1 MWCAAPWS
9 RYTDVMRPENHS
21 FTHLISRSGR
31 SVKDDDPDAVYRW
44 THVQGDVDYVAG
56 VLSDLPLEAVVASA
70 LSAVET
76 RPRCTPHGDGA
87 VVILRGINLIEG
99 AEPEDMI
106 SLRVWI
112 EEDKIISVGI
122 RPLGALDDILSMVDR
137 NRAPVSTGDM
147 LASIALRLVDRAD
160 PVIADLNEVLDE
172 VEDGLDDI
180 DIAKTRRTISDTR
193 RVAIALRRYLF
204 PQRDALTTLE
214 VEAFDWISELAK
226 GHLREAVDRLS
237 RLCEELDMIRE
248 RCQVVQDH
256 MLDIRAEAM
265 NQQMLVLTVVAA
277 FFLPISFLSGL
288 LGINVGGMPLSQ
300 SDYGFWIIC
309 GLMVM
314 IGVLEY
320 VLFRKFKLF

>member
-1 MWCAAPWS
+1 MKS
-9 RYTDVMRPENHS
+9 ENHS

-31 SVKDDDPDAVYRW
+31 SLQGDDPDAAYRW
-44 THVQGDVDYVAG
+44 THVQGDVTYVG
-56 VLSDLPLEAVVASA
+56 GTLSELPLDPVVVAA
-70 LSAVET
+70 LSATET

-99 AEPEDMI
+99 ADPEDMI
-106 SLRVWI
+106 SLRIWI
-112 EEDKIISVGI
+112 EDGLIISVGI
-122 RPLGALDDILSMVDR
+122 RPLGALDDILSMVAR
-137 NRAPVSTGDM
+137 NRAPGSTGDM

-160 PVIADLNEVLDE
+160 PVIADLNEVLDG
-172 VEDGLDDI
+172 VEDGLDHG
-180 DIAKTRRTISDTR
+180 DIAETRRTISDTR

-204 PQRDALTTLE
+204 PQRDAMTTLE

-256 MLDIRAEAM
+256 ILDVRAEAM

-277 FFLPISFLSGL
+277 FFLPISFLTGL
-288 LGINVGGMPLSQ
+288 LGINVGGVPLAQ
-300 SDYGFWIIC
+300 SDNGFWIIC
-309 GLMVM
+309 GLMVT

-320 VLFRKFKLF
+320 LLFRKFKLF

>member
-1 MWCAAPWS
+1 MK
-9 RYTDVMRPENHS
+9 RDNHS

-31 SVKDDDPDAVYRW
+31 SLQADDPDAAYRW
-44 THVQGDVDYVAG
+44 THVQGDVGYVAG
-56 VLSDLPLEAVVASA
+56 VLSELPLDAVVAAA
-70 LSAVET
+70 LSAAET

-99 AEPEDMI
+99 ADPEDMI
-106 SLRVWI
+106 SLRIWI
-112 EEDKIISVGI
+112 EDGLIISVGI
-122 RPLGALDDILSMVDR
+122 RPLGALDDIVSMVTR

-160 PVIADLNEVLDE
+160 PVIADLNEVLDG
-172 VEDGLDDI
+172 VEDRLDDS
-180 DIAKTRRTISDTR
+180 DIAETRRTISDTR

-226 GHLREAVDRLS
+226 GHLREAADRLS

-277 FFLPISFLSGL
+277 FFLPISFLTGL
-288 LGINVGGMPLSQ
+288 LGINVGGVPLAQ
-300 SDYGFWIIC
+300 SDNGFWIIC
-309 GLMVM
+309 GLMVV
-314 IGVLEY
+314 IGVMEY
-320 VLFRKFKLF
+320 LLFRKFKLF

>member
-1 MWCAAPWS
+1 M
-9 RYTDVMRPENHS
+9 TPENHS

-31 SVKDDDPDAVYRW
+31 ALEADDPDAAYRW

-56 VLSDLPLEAVVASA
+56 VLSELSLDAVVAAA
-70 LSAVET
+70 LSAAET
-76 RPRCTPHGDGA
+76 RPRCTPHGEGA

-99 AEPEDMI
+99 ADPEDMI

-112 EEDKIISVGI
+112 EDDRIISVGI
-122 RPLGALDDILSMVDR
+122 RPLGALDDILSMVSR

-160 PVIADLNEVLDE
+160 PVIADLNEILDAI
-172 VEDGLDDI
+172 EDGLDDS
-180 DIAKTRRTISDTR
+180 DIAETRRSISDTR

-214 VEAFDWISELAK
+214 VEDFDWISELAR

-277 FFLPISFLSGL
+277 FFLPISFLTGL
-288 LGINVGGMPLSQ
+288 LGINVGGVPLAQ
-300 SDYGFWIIC
+300 SDNGFWIIC
-309 GLMVM
+309 GLMVV

-320 VLFRKFKLF
+320 LLFRKFKLF

>member
-1 MWCAAPWS
+1 
-9 RYTDVMRPENHS
+9 MRPDNHS

-31 SVKDDDPDAVYRW
+31 SLQDGDPDAAYRW
-44 THVQGDVDYVAG
+44 THVQGDVTYVAG
-56 VLSDLPLEAVVASA
+56 ALSELPLDPVVAAA
-70 LSAVET
+70 LSATET

-99 AEPEDMI
+99 ADPEDMI
-106 SLRVWI
+106 SLRIWI
-112 EEDKIISVGI
+112 EEGLIISVGI

-137 NRAPVSTGDM
+137 NRAPGSTGDM

-160 PVIADLNEVLDE
+160 PVIADLNEVLDG
-172 VEDGLDDI
+172 VEDALDAG
-180 DIAKTRRTISDTR
+180 DIAETRRTISDTR

-214 VEAFDWISELAK
+214 VEDFDWISQLAK

-256 MLDIRAEAM
+256 ILDVRAEAM

-277 FFLPISFLSGL
+277 FFLPMSFLTGL
-288 LGINVGGMPLSQ
+288 LGINVGGVPLAQ

-309 GLMVM
+309 GLMVA
-314 IGVLEY
+314 IGMLEY
-320 VLFRKFKLF
+320 LLFRKFKLF